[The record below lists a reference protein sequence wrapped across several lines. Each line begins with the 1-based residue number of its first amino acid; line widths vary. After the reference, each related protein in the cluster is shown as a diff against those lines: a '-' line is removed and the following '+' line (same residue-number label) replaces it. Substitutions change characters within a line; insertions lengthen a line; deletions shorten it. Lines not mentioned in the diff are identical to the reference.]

1 MYLIDTNVLS
11 AAAPNRQTRF
21 PSLVAWI
28 NANSDDL
35 FLSVVTIAEI
45 YDGIAK
51 VRRTGSPT
59 TADKLDHW
67 IGLTLHLYAQR
78 VLPFDIPAARLA
90 GTLNDR
96 ARAAG
101 QAPGFAD
108 VAIAATA
115 TNRNLIILT
124 RNLRHFRPLQIP
136 ALDPFKALPHS
147 PGNT

>member
-11 AAAPNRQTRF
+11 AAAPNRKTRF
-21 PSLVAWI
+21 TPLLEWI
-28 NANSDDL
+28 NANSDHL
-35 FLSVVTIAEI
+35 FLSVITVAEI

-51 VRRTGSPT
+51 ARRTGPRA
-59 TADKLDHW
+59 TADKLEHR

-115 TNRNLIILT
+115 ANRNLIVLT
-124 RNLRHFRPLQIP
+124 RNLRHFTPLQIP
-136 ALDPFKALPHS
+136 ALDPFQALPDS
-147 PGNT
+147 PRNA